1 MMMMINFFVVWL
13 TNKIRLALFPA
24 GTVIR
29 DPHHYKSPT
38 CLEQGLNLRSS
49 DNHCTT
55 AQFDLIY
62 ITSYT

>member
-1 MMMMINFFVVWL
+1 MMMINFLVVWL

-29 DPHHYKSPT
+29 DPHHYESPT
-38 CLEQGLNLRSS
+38 RLEQGLNLRSS
-49 DNHCTT
+49 DNHYTT

-62 ITSYT
+62 ITSFT